1 MLVIF
6 ISLIPYSAL
15 LRPIILVVLGGMN
28 NLAVGLKEPFR
39 LDRNRADLSLLE
51 GTTLR
56 FLGIDLTPP
65 PELARAAH
73 WWEVA

>member
-1 MLVIF
+1 M
-6 ISLIPYSAL
+6 SNP
-15 LRPIILVVLGGMN
+15 PVV
-28 NLAVGLKEPFR
+28 LKEPLR

-56 FLGIDLTPP
+56 FLGIDITPP
-65 PELARAAH
+65 TELTRAAH

>member
-1 MLVIF
+1 MLYA
-6 ISLIPYSAL
+6 SSANHSG
-15 LRPIILVVLGGMN
+15 RPWVMS
-28 NLAVGLKEPFR
+28 NLAVGLKEPLR

-56 FLGIDLTPP
+56 FLGIHLTPP
-65 PELARAAH
+65 TELARTAY

>member
-1 MLVIF
+1 M
-6 ISLIPYSAL
+6 S
-15 LRPIILVVLGGMN
+15 
-28 NLAVGLKEPFR
+28 NLAVGLKEPLR

-56 FLGIDLTPP
+56 FLGIRLTPP
-65 PELARAAH
+65 TELARTAY

>member
-1 MLVIF
+1 M
-6 ISLIPYSAL
+6 S
-15 LRPIILVVLGGMN
+15 
-28 NLAVGLKEPFR
+28 NLAVGLKKPLR

-73 WWEVA
+73 WWEVD